1 MVGRRIGS
9 DGKGRLKS
17 IPYKPLVEALLVRAD
32 WTVSSASAGT
42 VLALCLGCDAGKCA
56 MT

>member
-9 DGKGRLKS
+9 DGKTRLKS
-17 IPYKPLVEALLVRAD
+17 IPYEPLVEALLVRAD

-42 VLALCLGCDAGKCA
+42 VLALCFG
-56 MT
+56 